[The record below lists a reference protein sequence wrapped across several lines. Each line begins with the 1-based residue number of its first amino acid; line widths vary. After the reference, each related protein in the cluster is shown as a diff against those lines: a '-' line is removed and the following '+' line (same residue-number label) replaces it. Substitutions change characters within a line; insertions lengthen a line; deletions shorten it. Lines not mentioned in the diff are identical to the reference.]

1 MTKNKILVNLL
12 SVIKNLKS
20 IQNKNKNRKKY
31 RILTQHKRI
40 KLISVNLSFS
50 ICAYNFIR
58 KLLILKIRRLK
69 KESIKIVVLIE
80 SLMRFLILSKKRKR
94 NQKKEDLK

>member
-12 SVIKNLKS
+12 SVIKNPKS
-20 IQNKNKNRKKY
+20 IQNKNRKKY

-40 KLISVNLSFS
+40 KLIFVNSSFS

-58 KLLILKIRRLK
+58 RLLILKIHRLK

-80 SLMRFLILSKKRKR
+80 LLLRFLILSKKRKR

>member
-12 SVIKNLKS
+12 SVIKNPKS
-20 IQNKNKNRKKY
+20 IQNKNRKKY

-40 KLISVNLSFS
+40 KLISVNSSFS

-58 KLLILKIRRLK
+58 KPSILKIHRLK

-80 SLMRFLILSKKRKR
+80 LLLKFLILSKKRKR
-94 NQKKEDLK
+94 NQKRKDLK